1 MTTPAGLETT
11 SSGKG
16 PPAAGGPSGA
26 GSALA
31 RSRHLV
37 ARYGL
42 PFVMLAIVVA
52 FAVQQPRMLSVSNIT
67 NVTRAAADLAILA
80 TGEAFVLL
88 LGHVDISVGSIV
100 GAASVVT
107 AWGVIRFG
115 MWAMV
120 LGTLFGALIGLIN
133 GFIVARFRVHSV
145 IVTIGMLTALRGWTL
160 WVTNGQ
166 PLFQGLPPSYLT
178 LGAGFIGPLPIPVVV
193 AAVVMV
199 LAAAFLRYTRFGP
212 ALYAVGGNEEAA
224 HLAGI
229 PTFRYKVLA
238 FVATG
243 ALAGLAGTILSSRI
257 SSGQPN
263 LGQMME
269 LDAIAAA
276 VIGGLALTGGRGTIG
291 GVALGVA
298 TLALLRN
305 GLNLTNVSSFAQ
317 MMVIGLVIII
327 AVIADQLRQRSL

>member
-1 MTTPAGLETT
+1 MTTHSEPANKPSRE
-11 SSGKG
+11 
-16 PPAAGGPSGA
+16 AAGQPRKNSEPQ
-26 GSALA
+26 SAI
-31 RSRHLV
+31 SRGRQFV
-37 ARYGL
+37 GRYGL
-42 PFVMLAIVVA
+42 PFVLLALVLV
-52 FAVQQPRMLSVSNIT
+52 FAAQQPRMLLPSNIT
-67 NVTRAAADLAILA
+67 NVARSASDLAILA

-88 LGHVDISVGSIV
+88 LGHIDISVGSIV
-100 GAASVVT
+100 GASSVVT
-107 AWGVIRFG
+107 AWGVISFG
-115 MWAMV
+115 MWGII
-120 LGTLFGALIGLIN
+120 LGTIFGAMIGLVN
-133 GFIVARFRVHSV
+133 GLIVAKFRVHSV

-166 PLFQGLPPSYLT
+166 PLFQGLPPNYLK
-178 LGAGFIGPLPIPVVV
+178 LGAGFIGPVPIPFVVG
-193 AAVVMV
+193 AAVMV
-199 LAAAFLRYTRFGP
+199 LSAAFLRYTRFGP

-238 FVATG
+238 FVTTG
-243 ALAGLAGTILSSRI
+243 ALAGLTGTILSSRI

-263 LGQMME
+263 LGEGME

-298 TLALLRN
+298 TLAVLRN

-317 MMVIGLVIII
+317 MMIIGLVIIG
-327 AVIADQLRQRSL
+327 AVIADQLRQRDP